1 MYIRVLRLATQSH
14 WIAMLSF
21 PQGPTTDAYV
31 FATGALGGSVC
42 IGVGWRAA
50 ATPNIFFTN
59 RIQRALLLVL
69 LLAGTK
75 SQSSRIFVDKL
86 AACSDRPWLKSPA
99 RRHPAHCTQAS
110 RRPRFPPPPSLMPAA
125 APPHDVCRAAAALA
139 SHEAKMPCGPS
150 CSSPP
155 PSPSPPR
162 GGASSRLGGLAGSS

>member
-1 MYIRVLRLATQSH
+1 MHTSSPSGHAVPLDSYAILPREVRQRTHMSLPLVL
-14 WIAMLSF
+14 W
-21 PQGPTTDAYV
+21 G
-31 FATGALGGSVC
+31 GGSVC

-69 LLAGTK
+69 LFAGTK
-75 SQSSRIFVDKL
+75 RQSSRIFVDKL
-86 AACSDRPWLKSPA
+86 APCSDRPRLKSPA

-125 APPHDVCRAAAALA
+125 APPHDVCRAAAASA

-162 GGASSRLGGLAGSS
+162 GGASSRLGLGGV